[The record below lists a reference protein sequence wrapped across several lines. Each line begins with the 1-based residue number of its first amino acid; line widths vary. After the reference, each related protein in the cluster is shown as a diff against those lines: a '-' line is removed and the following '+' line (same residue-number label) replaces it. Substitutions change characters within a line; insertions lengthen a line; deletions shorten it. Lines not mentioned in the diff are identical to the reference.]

1 MQTQMT
7 CYFLHY
13 RFKKMVL
20 SQTPGGIGGPGG
32 PLMGGNGVMGPAGS
46 KDPMEVSLRPQ
57 TMANNMMFKPKTP
70 SMLPKSAISKTT
82 DGSSPLGENSLLGK
96 SHKRSMFQDTTISRK
111 NDFLLIGKYKKIYT
125 FKF

>member
-1 MQTQMT
+1 METHMT

-20 SQTPGGIGGPGG
+20 SQTPAGGPADMMLG
-32 PLMGGNGVMGPAGS
+32 P

-57 TMANNMMFKPKTP
+57 TQAANQMLFKPKTP

-82 DGSSPLGENSLLGK
+82 DGSSPLGENSLLGTY
-96 SHKRSMFQDTTISRK
+96 SSLILNIPLDEMNGFRSDGTY
-111 NDFLLIGKYKKIYT
+111 LI
-125 FKF
+125 F